1 MTVTYTDIDW
11 FGAFGESGAIVKQ
24 DICLTGSQVYSIIWH
39 AVNGHDLRS
48 PEDQTVID
56 LLLAGF

>member
-24 DICLTGSQVYSIIWH
+24 DICLTGSQVAAIVWY
-39 AVNGHDLRS
+39 AVSGHKLPS
-48 PEDQTVID
+48 PEDTVID